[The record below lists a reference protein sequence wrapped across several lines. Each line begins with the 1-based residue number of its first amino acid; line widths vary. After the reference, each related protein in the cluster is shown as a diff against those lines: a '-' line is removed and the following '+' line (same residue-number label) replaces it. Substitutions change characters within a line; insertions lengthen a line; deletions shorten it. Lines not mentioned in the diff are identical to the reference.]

1 MNVFLSLPLPF
12 WASFLTALGW
22 LYCLWAISWHR
33 LFHASMLQ
41 HTHRTELGY
50 SFGRRIYWQM
60 RYRTASLIA
69 VCSLLPWLALL
80 LGTDVLPRVVLS
92 LATVILSLMWL
103 MRPPG
108 TLLSLMDRPGV
119 TGWIVVANRNVV
131 RAIVVFVL
139 CGVIPALL
147 IGAGVNLLVG

>member
-1 MNVFLSLPLPF
+1 MKS
-12 WASFLTALGW
+12 
-22 LYCLWAISWHR
+22 
-33 LFHASMLQ
+33 
-41 HTHRTELGY
+41 
-50 SFGRRIYWQM
+50 
-60 RYRTASLIA
+60 RTAYLLA
-69 VCSLLPWLALL
+69 ACSLLPWLALL
-80 LGTDVLPRVVLS
+80 LGTGVLS
-92 LATVILSLMWL
+92 RVILGLATVLFSLMWL

-119 TGWIVVANRNVV
+119 TGWIVVANRNLL